1 MSAAALAGVFIS
13 YSSVDRQIVSAAA
26 RLLRAAG
33 ATVFQDITDLQF
45 GDNWDQA
52 LQRAIAQCERVM
64 VFWSAAAA
72 QSAGVER
79 EWRCALDA
87 GKRIVPMSLDKTPLP
102 PPLAA
107 LHGVPDLAEMLQSA
121 MHLAAAEPSAKTA
134 AQTMSTLPWRMI
146 GITGAATAALIA
158 TLSAALAYGWWFLS
172 NKPADFKRDLPPIVG
187 PGVPDPP
194 VWEQDLP
201 IANWV
206 YWGTIVIA
214 LVGAVIMWRSRQLAR
229 RRKELAPDSDTV
241 TQPSADAL
249 SDAEDAGAW
258 ASLGTRFASA
268 LFNDGVGR

>member
-107 LHGVPDLAEMLQSA
+107 LHGVPDLVEMLQSA
-121 MHLAAAEPSAKTA
+121 MHLAAAEPLAGAA
-134 AQTMSTLPWRMI
+134 AQARPASPWRTI
-146 GITGAATAALIA
+146 AITGAATATLMAALVYGWLF
-158 TLSAALAYGWWFLS
+158 LSA
-172 NKPADFKRDLPPIVG
+172 KPADFNRDLPPIVG

-194 VWEQDLP
+194 AGAEALP
-201 IANWV
+201 LDAWV
-206 YWGTIVIA
+206 YLGAIVVA
-214 LVGAVIMWRSRQLAR
+214 LVGAVIMWRSLQLAQ
-229 RRKELAPDSDTV
+229 RRKALAPDGAPV
-241 TQPSADAL
+241 TQPGADAQ
-249 SDAEDAGAW
+249 SDSEGADAW
-258 ASLGTRFASA
+258 ASLGARFASA
-268 LFNDGVGR
+268 LFDDRVER